1 MKLPDLPHVK
11 YVRAKG
17 RVYAYFNT
25 GRKKGDKPIYTAL
38 PRPGGVGFYDS
49 YAVCVAARNRTP
61 GEIYTFE
68 RLCDD
73 YRSSREFTVKLSA
86 GTQKAYAVYLRLAV
100 ELLGKA
106 PVDDVTRSDVQ
117 EILDRAN
124 WGAGKS
130 NLFVAVIGAA
140 YKWGRARN
148 RTNAT
153 PTREIESIETGER
166 MAWPDDVLTAGLEAE
181 SDRTRLAVAL
191 LFYTGQRIGDVCA
204 MRWASIKGNAIKVTQ
219 QKTGKMLTIPLHRD
233 LRAELDRHGKKG
245 LTLLTNAVGGPLS
258 ADRLRLDLKALVADA
273 GHPTLVPHGLRKNA
287 VIALLTAGCSVAETA
302 AITGQTYQLV
312 EYYARQI
319 DQERMAEGAIL
330 KLEQSDDRKTLGKT
344 GAERGR
350 KP

>member
-1 MKLPDLPHVK
+1 MKLLELPHVK

-25 GRKKGDKPIYTAL
+25 GKKKDGKPIYHPL
-38 PRPGGVGFYDS
+38 GQPGSVGFFDRYGS
-49 YAVCVAARNRTP
+49 CVGARNRTP
-61 GEIYTFE
+61 GEVYTFQ

-73 YRSSREFTVKLSA
+73 YQSSREFGEKLSA

-100 ELLGKA
+100 ELLGIA
-106 PVDDVTRSDVQ
+106 PVNDITRSDIQ
-117 EILDRAN
+117 EILDKAN
-124 WGAGKS
+124 WGSGKR

-148 RTNAT
+148 RTGET
-153 PTREIESIETGER
+153 PTREIISADTGER
-166 MAWPDDVLTAGLEAE
+166 MAWPEEVLTAGLEAD
-181 SDRTRLAVAL
+181 SDRVRLAVAL

-204 MRWASIKGNAIKVTQ
+204 MRWASIKGTSIKVTQ

-245 LTLLTNAVGGPLS
+245 LTPLTNAVGGPLS
-258 ADRLRLDLKALVADA
+258 ADALRLELKALVAA
-273 GHPTLVPHGLRKNA
+273 NGHPSLVPHGLRKNA

-330 KLEQSDDRKTLGKT
+330 KLEQSGPRKTSGKT
-344 GAERGR
+344 GSESGGSA
-350 KP
+350 